1 MSLRL
6 RILLTMFVCAL
17 VAPGLA
23 QAGGGT
29 YVFDGGTAKERS
41 AVHSAL
47 EASSFDWSL
56 VPATITIHIKQGI
69 PSEATRGNIWI
80 DSDLLASGR
89 FAWGVVQHEY
99 AHQVDFFLLDDPT
112 RSALVATLGGASWW
126 QALPG
131 TPWAELTSERFAS
144 TLSWAYW
151 PSAANSAKP
160 TSVRDA
166 SAAMAP
172 AAFRATLASVLGR
185 PDLAPT
191 RSLSVARAAA

>member
-1 MSLRL
+1 MRRL
-6 RILLTMFVCAL
+6 ILIGAMLAALTVSPTAF
-17 VAPGLA
+17 
-23 QAGGGT
+23 AGGGN
-29 YVFDGGTAKERS
+29 YVVVGGTS
-41 AVHSAL
+41 AEQAQVRAAL
-47 EASSFDWSL
+47 NASSFPWSV
-56 VPATITIHIKQGI
+56 VPDQITIHVKRGI
-69 PSEATRGNIWI
+69 DSFSLKGAFWI
-80 DSDLLASGR
+80 DADLLDAGS
-89 FAWGVVQHEY
+89 FSWGTVQHEY

-112 RSALVATLGGASWW
+112 RSTLVATLGGASWW

>member
-1 MSLRL
+1 MRRL
-6 RILLTMFVCAL
+6 ILIGAMLAALTVSPAAF
-17 VAPGLA
+17 
-23 QAGGGT
+23 AGGGN
-29 YVFDGGTAKERS
+29 YVVVGGSS
-41 AVHSAL
+41 AEQAQVRAALNASA
-47 EASSFDWSL
+47 FPWSI
-56 VPATITIHIKQGI
+56 VPAQITIHVKRGI
-69 PSEATRGNIWI
+69 DSFSLKGAFWI
-80 DSDLLASGR
+80 DADLLDAGS
-89 FAWGVVQHEY
+89 FSWGTVQHEY
-99 AHQVDFFLLDDPT
+99 AHQVAFFLLDDPT

-151 PSAANSAKP
+151 QSAANSAKP
-160 TSVRDA
+160 TGLHDA

-172 AAFRATLASVLGR
+172 FAFKATLASVLGR

>member
-1 MSLRL
+1 MRRL
-6 RILLTMFVCAL
+6 ILIGAMLAALTVSPTAF
-17 VAPGLA
+17 
-23 QAGGGT
+23 AGGGN
-29 YVFDGGTAKERS
+29 YVVVGGTS
-41 AVHSAL
+41 AEQAQVRAAL
-47 EASSFDWSL
+47 NASSFPWSV
-56 VPATITIHIKQGI
+56 VPDQITIHVKRGI
-69 PSEATRGNIWI
+69 DSFSLKGAFWI
-80 DSDLLASGR
+80 DADLLDAGS
-89 FAWGVVQHEY
+89 FSWGTVQHEY

>member
-1 MSLRL
+1 MKRGIDSFSLKGA
-6 RILLTMFVCAL
+6 F
-17 VAPGLA
+17 
-23 QAGGGT
+23 
-29 YVFDGGTAKERS
+29 
-41 AVHSAL
+41 
-47 EASSFDWSL
+47 
-56 VPATITIHIKQGI
+56 
-69 PSEATRGNIWI
+69 WI
-80 DSDLLASGR
+80 DADLLDAGS
-89 FAWGVVQHEY
+89 FSWGTVQHEY

>member
-99 AHQVDFFLLDDPT
+99 AHQVDYFLLDDAK
-112 RSALVATLGGASWW
+112 RAQLLAALRGSDWCHTVAGLDHA
-126 QALPG
+126 
-131 TPWAELTSERFAS
+131 
-144 TLSWAYW
+144 AY
-151 PSAANSAKP
+151 
-160 TSVRDA
+160 
-166 SAAMAP
+166 
-172 AAFRATLASVLGR
+172 
-185 PDLAPT
+185 
-191 RSLSVARAAA
+191 

>member
-99 AHQVDFFLLDDPT
+99 AHQVDYFLLDDAK
-112 RSALVATLGGASWW
+112 RAQLLAALGGSDWCGAV
-126 QALPG
+126 AGLDHAAYG
-131 TPWAELTSERFAS
+131 CERWAS
-144 TLSWAYW
+144 TLAWAYW
-151 PSAANSAKP
+151 QSPDNSMRPTAAG
-160 TSVRDA
+160 DE

-172 AAFRATLASVLGR
+172 AKFRALLANLLG
-185 PDLAPT
+185 AT
-191 RSLSVARAAA
+191 RLLQKVRSR